1 MHIFTDANIIV
12 IFLIFRH
19 MKARL
24 LFSILLF
31 LSGVE
36 LNAQNTFGDW
46 LKRHETNRREQ
57 IVKSRVNQDFTKS
70 DLGRYG
76 SLLTRSVLNNKY
88 YPPKVNREYTYYDT
102 DGTVSHKDFYYL
114 EFDSLGNMLL
124 EEQGDT
130 YRKVCSYGGVEGKM
144 KLSET
149 TYQWNGKEWVE
160 YSTDSS
166 FTTIL
171 NEKGIRIGINSHI
184 VQEAT
189 FNEKGYLTWIC
200 ESYGSNDRAKVKISW
215 KDDFPSEFCLVSYG
229 DSLLLRISYLCMK
242 WKS

>member
-1 MHIFTDANIIV
+1 
-12 IFLIFRH
+12 

-149 TYQWNGKEWVE
+149 TYQWNGKEWVMHYIAIE
-160 YSTDSS
+160 NLDVETLSAITAKLGTVTAGIIQSEDEQFVINTLEQLISLYSKT
-166 FTTIL
+166 
-171 NEKGIRIGINSHI
+171 N
-184 VQEAT
+184 
-189 FNEKGYLTWIC
+189 GYTLDM
-200 ESYGSNDRAKVKISW
+200 ERG
-215 KDDFPSEFCLVSYG
+215 E
-229 DSLLLRISYLCMK
+229 LLFGGMD
-242 WKS
+242 